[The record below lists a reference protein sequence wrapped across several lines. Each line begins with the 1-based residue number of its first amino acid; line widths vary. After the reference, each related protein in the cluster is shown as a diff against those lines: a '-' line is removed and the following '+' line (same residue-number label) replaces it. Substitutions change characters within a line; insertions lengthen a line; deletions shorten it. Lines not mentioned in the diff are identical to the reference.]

1 MIRTPAK
8 IKRKMANLNIN
19 DGFAP
24 IVLATF
30 MMAVAAIITK
40 LLGLH
45 MLVIIPIA
53 AAAYF
58 TSLEFSGWNVLK
70 KFRSI
75 FRKK

>member
-1 MIRTPAK
+1 MIRAPAK
-8 IKRKMANLNIN
+8 IKKRITDLNIN

-24 IVLATF
+24 IILATF
-30 MMAVAAIITK
+30 MMAVVAIITK

-58 TSLEFSGWNVLK
+58 TSLEFSGWNVFK